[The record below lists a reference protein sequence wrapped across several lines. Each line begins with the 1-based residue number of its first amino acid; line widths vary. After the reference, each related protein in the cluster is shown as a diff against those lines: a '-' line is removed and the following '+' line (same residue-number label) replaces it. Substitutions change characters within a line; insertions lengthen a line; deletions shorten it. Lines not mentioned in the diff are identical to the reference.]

1 MCGIAGSI
9 NLSPQVVSDEVVNK
23 MTALVRHRGPDG
35 DGYFV
40 SDDRRVH
47 LGHRRLKIIDLSE
60 NARQPMANQEGTV
73 WLTYNGEIYNY
84 RELDEILKAKG
95 YVYRSQSDSET
106 IVHAYEEWGESCV
119 ERFNG
124 MFALAIWDERKK
136 LLFCA
141 RDRFG
146 EKPFYYYKDDSQ
158 FLFASEIKA
167 LFEEATV
174 PREPNY
180 QTLARYLQY
189 NETDTNEDTFFKHIR
204 SLPAAHTLTW
214 KEGILSVRRYWQLA
228 DEKPAVQKSE
238 PEWIEEFLALLK
250 DSVRL
255 RLRSDVA
262 VGTCLSGGLDS
273 SAIIC
278 LMTQLVEEP
287 ISAFSV
293 VYDEEGFSER
303 PFMQAMA
310 DALPLRA
317 YRVTPNGEDLFDT
330 LKRIVW
336 HNDEPSSSTGQYSQ
350 WHVMKLAAEKGV
362 TVILNGQ
369 GGDELMG
376 GYWRYLPTYTRELM
390 MQGRWRQAALEIN
403 GDIRLHNGS
412 LPQSFKQVFYPMTP
426 GFLRKA
432 YARTV
437 STQERADEFL
447 SPDFLTSYTQNG
459 NGKARLMKT
468 LREHLIID
476 LTVKSVPYL
485 VHHED
490 RCSMAFSREIRLPFL
505 DHRLV
510 ERSFQMPSDLK
521 IRNGVTKYIL
531 RKALTGQGMPETV
544 LNRQDK
550 KGYPTPVG
558 KWFKTVARE
567 EVREILSSTS
577 FKQRGIV
584 NADNALK
591 SFALHCQGR
600 GDFTLHMWQWI
611 NTELWFRA
619 FID

>member
-9 NLSPQVVSDEVVNK
+9 NLSPQVVSPDVVNK
-23 MTALVRHRGPDG
+23 MTALESHRGPDG
-35 DGYFV
+35 DGFFV
-40 SDDRRVH
+40 SGDRRVH

-124 MFALAIWDERKK
+124 MFAFAIWDERKK

-141 RDRFG
+141 RDRFS
-146 EKPFYYYKDDSQ
+146 EKPFYYYKDASR

-167 LFEEATV
+167 LFVDSTV

-180 QTLARYLQY
+180 KTLARYLQY
-189 NETDTNEDTFFKHIR
+189 NETDTSEDTFFRHIH

-214 KEGILSVRRYWQLA
+214 KDGGLSVRRYWNLPDA
-228 DEKPAVQKSE
+228 KPAVEKSE
-238 PEWIEEFLALLK
+238 QEWTQEFLALLN

-255 RLRSDVA
+255 RLRSDVP

-273 SAIIC
+273 SSIIC
-278 LMTQLVEEP
+278 LMTQMVDKP

-310 DALPLRA
+310 DALPLRS

-403 GDIRLHNGS
+403 GDVRLHNGS
-412 LPQSFKQVFYPMTP
+412 LPQNFKQVLYPMMP
-426 GFLRKA
+426 GALQKA
-432 YARTV
+432 YARTL
-437 STQERADEFL
+437 STQERADKFL
-447 SPDFLTSYTQNG
+447 SQDFLTSHTPNG
-459 NGKARLMKT
+459 NGEARLMKT
-468 LREHLIID
+468 LREHLAVD

-510 ERSFQMPSDLK
+510 ELSFQMPSDLK

-531 RKALTGQGMPETV
+531 RKAMAGQGMPETV

-550 KGYPTPVG
+550 KGYATPVG
-558 KWFKTVARE
+558 KWFRTVARE
-567 EVREILSSTS
+567 EVREILSSLS
-577 FKQRGIV
+577 FAQRGIFDTQ
-584 NADNALK
+584 NTTD
-591 SFALHCQGR
+591 SFSRHCAGS
-600 GDFTLHMWQWI
+600 GDFTRQIWQWV
-611 NTELWFRA
+611 NVELWFREFFA
-619 FID
+619 